1 MTSGAGSRAL
11 VLDML
16 LAISEEGQ
24 YSHIVL
30 RQVLEKYQYLPKRE
44 RAFITRL
51 TEGTLEQ
58 EITLDYVINAYS
70 RTKVHKMKPV
80 VRNILRMGCYQLLY
94 MDAVP
99 DSAVCNE
106 AVKLTK
112 KRGLSGLSGFVNG
125 VLRTIARESANIPM
139 PDERENPLQALSI
152 RYSVPEW
159 IVREWLSDYGR
170 ERTVGMLGALQE
182 EPKLTIR
189 LNPARCTADELA
201 RQLAAQNVQSEP
213 VEGVENAFVI
223 SGFDYLAS
231 LEAFR
236 DGCFYVQDIGSMQA
250 AAAAAPKQ
258 GDYIIDVCA
267 APGGKSTHLAQML
280 EGTGMV
286 EARDLT
292 DYKVG
297 LIEENILKYGLTN
310 IKAVRMDAA
319 VYDEASRGRADI
331 LMCDLPCSGLGV
343 MGRKTDIR
351 CKMTLEKADE
361 LVKLQRR
368 ILDTVCAYVKPGGT
382 MVYSTC
388 TVRRAENEENVAWF
402 LRGHPEFALESMRQ
416 IFPKDG
422 HDGFFVAKLA
432 AAKAGEDKGGR

>member
-51 TEGTLEQ
+51 TEGTLER

-201 RQLAAQNVQSEP
+201 RRLAAQNVQSEP
-213 VEGVENAFVI
+213 VEGVQNAFVI

-319 VYDEASRGRADI
+319 VYDESSRGRADI

-402 LRGHPEFALESMRQ
+402 LSGHPEFALESMRQ

-432 AAKAGEDKGGR
+432 AEKAGEDKGGR

>member
-51 TEGTLEQ
+51 TEGTLER

-170 ERTVGMLGALQE
+170 EQTVGMLGALQE

-201 RQLAAQNVQSEP
+201 RRLAAQNVQSEP

-382 MVYSTC
+382 LVYSTC

-402 LRGHPEFALESMRQ
+402 LSGHPEFALESMRQ

>member
-402 LRGHPEFALESMRQ
+402 LSGHPEFALESMRQ

>member
-51 TEGTLEQ
+51 TEGTLER

-170 ERTVGMLGALQE
+170 EQTVGMLGALQE

-201 RQLAAQNVQSEP
+201 RRLAAQNVQSEP

-297 LIEENILKYGLTN
+297 LIEKNILKYGLTN
-310 IKAVRMDAA
+310 IKAVRMDAT

-402 LRGHPEFALESMRQ
+402 LSGHPEFALESMRQ